1 MKICLFV
8 FNIKC
13 LICYLEDFFFVD
25 IGLILFGLE
34 FVILLLVKFIII
46 NNRLYIIYSINKK
59 LEF

>member
-1 MKICLFV
+1 M
-8 FNIKC
+8 
-13 LICYLEDFFFVD
+13 EDFFFVD

-46 NNRLYIIYSINKK
+46 NNRLYIIDSINKK

>member
-1 MKICLFV
+1 M
-8 FNIKC
+8 
-13 LICYLEDFFFVD
+13 EDFFFVD

-46 NNRLYIIYSINKK
+46 NNRLYIIYSLNKK